1 MTAKLL
7 RPDELRKRRDAAW
20 PARIQRGCTSEL
32 GGLDGHVCLMS
43 KRGGG
48 CTVQHDSIPGHGQKR
63 IRDPSPCQSAMRHA
77 TWAAESL
84 FRWDLSKGP
93 SPDQTKHTTSLG
105 SFAGGCTLQ
114 TGSASKKKPCCHW
127 LRCHAALGSGPLV
140 SALRRLRFLWPPSRP
155 SLALRPRRGP
165 RDDGM
170 DGRDI
175 GQGCQARN
183 AD

>member
-1 MTAKLL
+1 MAGPDPKRLHL
-7 RPDELRKRRDAAW
+7 RIARAGRPCVFDVGERGALRNMI
-20 PARIQRGCTSEL
+20 PFLARPETDPGSFALPVSQPCDMGGRVVVPL
-32 GGLDGHVCLMS
+32 GPL
-43 KRGGG
+43 
-48 CTVQHDSIPGHGQKR
+48 
-63 IRDPSPCQSAMRHA
+63 
-77 TWAAESL
+77 
-84 FRWDLSKGP
+84 KGP
-93 SPDQTKHTTSLG
+93 KPRPNQTHNVV

-114 TGSASKKKPCCHW
+114 TGSASQKKPCSHW

-155 SLALRPRRGP
+155 SLARPPSSMRRGP